1 MASSGSKERLA
12 EILKGLGAEVPKVSS
27 TFVWMLMEISSAH
40 VVHSSLDDGYGSIP
54 EVSPRPSS
62 EHRIGREIRGN

>member
-27 TFVWMLMEISSAH
+27 TFVWMLMGISSAH
-40 VVHSSLDDGYGSIP
+40 AVHFSLDEGYVGIP

-62 EHRIGREIRGN
+62 EHRIGGEIRSN